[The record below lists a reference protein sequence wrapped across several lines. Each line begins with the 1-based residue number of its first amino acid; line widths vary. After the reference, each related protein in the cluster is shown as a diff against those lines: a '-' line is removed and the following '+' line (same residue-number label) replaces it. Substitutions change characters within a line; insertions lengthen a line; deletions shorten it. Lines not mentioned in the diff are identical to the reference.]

1 MKAVSLILKIL
12 AATIIVLIA
21 AIGILIAVVDP
32 NDYRGEIT
40 ELVEKQTGRDLQI
53 GNMSLSFYPKLGLQL
68 DEVQL
73 SNAKG
78 FGETPFLQAQKVQVG
93 AAILPLL
100 SKELQID
107 ALALYGLKLNLQKDA
122 EGHTNWDDL
131 VAKGLGEE
139 DKDESHDEKSDGG
152 ENPLDQLA
160 ALSFGGLD
168 IQDGE
173 LVWKDAQAQQ
183 EVRISDLTASTGSIE
198 FGEFFP
204 IHFSAKTQLKN
215 PDINNQLA
223 LDIEA
228 KLERDGQYSVRNLQL
243 ETQADGQALPVSGLL
258 ASLKI
263 PTLNL
268 ALEKQQIDLP
278 QLQLSVQ
285 AQGKSDFP
293 LKQLDVQGNLQ
304 NISVDLNNQVATL
317 PKMELNAKG
326 DGQGDFP
333 LKHFD
338 NKLEINGLQAQ
349 IDQQAVSM
357 DSLKMHYDLKGDVL
371 PNGALQADLT
381 AKPSLNL
388 SKQTAELSAVQL
400 TAGDLKINA
409 EVKAQKIMDNP
420 QAQASVNLNPLNLR
434 KWLEALKITL
444 PEMSDPATLN
454 QVAAKVNVEYDQ
466 GKQAVKVNNLQVD
479 LDQSKLQ
486 GSAQVSQFA
495 KPNIR
500 YDLTLDQIDLNRY
513 LPKTKT
519 EEATQPA
526 SKEDIEIPLP
536 EELLKSMTV
545 DGTVKVGSLKV
556 QKLQPKNILVT
567 LKAKNGKWQLS
578 PTRADIFG
586 TQLSVQAGLDVSGK
600 TPQYSAKVTAP
611 KVPVGDVMLAF
622 TDNDMLS
629 GTGSVNT
636 DLTTSGRKLSE
647 LKQNLNGNVSSDLI
661 DGAVKG
667 FNLAQS
673 IREAKAKLSG
683 ETLPATDEV
692 PQTDFSELLAKLKI
706 TNGVANIESLSALA
720 PFMRISAEGKANI
733 VTEQMNVLVN
743 AKIVESD
750 KGQGGKEFQDL
761 SGLTIPVRLKGA
773 MVSPAV
779 SLDLASLFEQKAK
792 MELEQKK
799 QEAIDQAK
807 KAAEEKKEE
816 VIEDVKKQ
824 ATDKLKD
831 LFKF

>member
-12 AATIIVLIA
+12 AAVVIVLIA

-32 NDYRGEIT
+32 NDYREEIT

-53 GNMSLSFYPKLGLQL
+53 GNMSLSLYPKLGLQL

-78 FGETPFLQAQKVQVG
+78 FDETPFMQAQKVQVG
-93 AAILPLL
+93 AALLPLL

-107 ALALYGLKLNLQKDA
+107 ALALHGLKLNLQKNAD
-122 EGHTNWDDL
+122 GVTNWDDL
-131 VAKGLGEE
+131 IKQNGEE
-139 DKDESHDEKSDGG
+139 EEHHEEKEDENAG

-173 LVWKDAQAQQ
+173 LQWTDAQSQQ
-183 EVRISDLTASTGSIE
+183 EVHINGLTASTGSIE

-204 IHFSAKTQLKN
+204 IHFSAETRLKN
-215 PDINNQLA
+215 PDINNQLT

-228 KLERDGQYSVRNLQL
+228 KLEQNGQYAVRNLQL
-243 ETQADGQALPVSGLL
+243 ETQAEGQALPVTGLL

-268 ALEKQQIDLP
+268 ALEQQKIDLP

-293 LKQLDVQGNLQ
+293 LKQLSVQGSLLDVG
-304 NISVDLNNQVATL
+304 VDLGKQTATL
-317 PKMELNAKG
+317 PKMEITAKG

-333 LKHFD
+333 LKQFS
-338 NKLEINGLQAQ
+338 NKLEVSGLQAL
-349 IDQQAVSM
+349 INQQAVSM
-357 DSLKMHYDLKGDVL
+357 EYLKMHYDLKGDIL
-371 PNGALQADLT
+371 PNGALQADLS
-381 AKPSLNL
+381 AKPDINL
-388 SKQTAELSAVQL
+388 SKQTANLSAIKL
-400 TAGDLKINA
+400 SAGDLLLDA
-409 EVKAQKIMDNP
+409 DVQASQIMENP
-420 QAQASVNLNPLNLR
+420 QAQANISLTPLNLR

-444 PEMSDPATLN
+444 PDMSDPTTLN
-454 QVAAKVNVEYDQ
+454 QVAAKLKVDYDH
-466 GKQAVKVNNLQVD
+466 GTQAVKVQNLQVD
-479 LDQSKLQ
+479 LDQSKLK
-486 GSAQVSQFA
+486 GTAQIRQFD
-495 KPNIR
+495 KPVIA
-500 YDLTLDQIDLNRY
+500 YDLNLDQIDLNRY
-513 LPKTKT
+513 LPKPQQTEETPKT
-519 EEATQPA
+519 EKQ
-526 SKEDIEIPLP
+526 EDIEIALP
-536 EELLKSMTV
+536 EELLKSMTI
-545 DGTVKVGSLKV
+545 DGTLKVGTLKV
-556 QKLQPKNILVT
+556 QQLEPKNILVT

-578 PTRADIFG
+578 PTQADLFG
-586 TQLSVQAGLDVSGK
+586 TRLSVQAGLDVSGK
-600 TPQYSAKVTAP
+600 TPQYSAKVSAP

-622 TDNDMLS
+622 TGDDKLS
-629 GTGSVNT
+629 GLGSVNT

-647 LKQNLNGNVSSDLI
+647 LKQNLNGSLASDLAN
-661 DGAVKG
+661 GAVKG

-683 ETLPATDEV
+683 TTLPATEEV
-692 PQTDFSELLAKLKI
+692 PQTDFSELLAKLQI
-706 TNGVANIESLSALA
+706 TNGVAKIEALNALA
-720 PFMRISAEGKANI
+720 PFMRISAEGKADLSKE
-733 VTEQMNVLVN
+733 TMNVLVN
-743 AKIVESD
+743 TKIVESD

-773 MVSPAV
+773 MISPAV
-779 SLDLASLFEQKAK
+779 SLDLASLFEEKAK
-792 MELEQKK
+792 MELEKKK

-807 KAAEEKKEE
+807 KAAEEKKQE